1 MSEKKP
7 YDEVEFDWIQLSA
20 ELDPFGNESFL
31 GKCKRKFGQ
40 NPFVPV
46 GKYTFYDAVKTK

>member
-7 YDEVEFDWIQLSA
+7 YDEVQFDWIQLSTD
-20 ELDPFGNESFL
+20 LDPLGDESFL
-31 GKCKRKFGQ
+31 GKWKRKFGQ

-46 GKYTFYDAVKTK
+46 GK